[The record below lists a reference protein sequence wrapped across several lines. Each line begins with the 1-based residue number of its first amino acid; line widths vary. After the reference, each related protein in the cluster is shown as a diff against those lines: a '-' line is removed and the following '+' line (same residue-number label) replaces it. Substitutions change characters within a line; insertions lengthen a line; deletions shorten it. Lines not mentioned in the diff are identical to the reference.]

1 MFVSND
7 EIPKGGAFFKAEEIF
22 SKVPE
27 EEIFSLAFTNPIVL
41 YEKITSPLRK
51 DSNPSCFFKTDNKG
65 YLTFV
70 DYGATNYP
78 VYLDCINFAKF
89 YFNTN
94 SYAETLQTI
103 YDVFVKG
110 KERPKI
116 LKEKKEVPI
125 SSKKEIFIQ
134 TRPFNVK
141 DKRFWSVYGIS
152 SQNLIE
158 DKVFAIS
165 SYMMTNTKVGTIHI
179 PTYDISYAYT
189 DFRTNNIKIYRPY
202 NKSNKFITN
211 CVNNDIY
218 GKDTIKETKKL
229 VITKSYKDYRVL
241 KNFGINVIGLQ
252 SETMYPSIDILLPI
266 INRYDVFVF
275 FDRDSVGI
283 EAGLKFT
290 NYINSF
296 GLNKAKQI
304 YLPFIGTKI
313 KDPSDLYKYQKDT
326 LIGFL
331 KENKLLE

>member
-1 MFVSND
+1 
-7 EIPKGGAFFKAEEIF
+7 
-22 SKVPE
+22 
-27 EEIFSLAFTNPIVL
+27 
-41 YEKITSPLRK
+41 
-51 DSNPSCFFKTDNKG
+51 
-65 YLTFV
+65 
-70 DYGATNYP
+70 
-78 VYLDCINFAKF
+78 
-89 YFNTN
+89 
-94 SYAETLQTI
+94 
-103 YDVFVKG
+103 
-110 KERPKI
+110 
-116 LKEKKEVPI
+116 
-125 SSKKEIFIQ
+125 
-134 TRPFNVK
+134 
-141 DKRFWSVYGIS
+141 
-152 SQNLIE
+152 
-158 DKVFAIS
+158 
-165 SYMMTNTKVGTIHI
+165 
-179 PTYDISYAYT
+179 
-189 DFRTNNIKIYRPY
+189 
-202 NKSNKFITN
+202 
-211 CVNNDIY
+211 
-218 GKDTIKETKKL
+218 